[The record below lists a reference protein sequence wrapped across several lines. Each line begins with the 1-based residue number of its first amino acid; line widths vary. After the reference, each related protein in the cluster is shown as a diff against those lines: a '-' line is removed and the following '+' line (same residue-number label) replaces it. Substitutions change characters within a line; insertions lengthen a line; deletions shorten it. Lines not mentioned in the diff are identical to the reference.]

1 MKNENRLDEMVDI
14 LATLHKYVPLHEV
27 TTQPEET
34 QEKELT
40 TLSEETQEEELTTLS
55 EETQEKELT
64 VIETLHKIIFG
75 GDLLTAVRAKGA
87 QQIRQNSEH
96 PVGWLEGFIPV
107 AEDWHAKVALL
118 EVHTSYTYLN
128 FTE

>member
-40 TLSEETQEEELTTLS
+40 TQSEETQEEELTTLS

-87 QQIRQNSEH
+87 QRIRQNSER
-96 PVGWLEGFIPV
+96 PVGRLEGFIPV

-118 EVHTSYTYLN
+118 EVHTGYTYLN

>member
-34 QEKELT
+34 QKKEFT
-40 TLSEETQEEELTTLS
+40 TQSEETQEEELTTQS

-64 VIETLHKIIFG
+64 IIEILHKIIFG

-87 QQIRQNSEH
+87 QWIRQNSEH
-96 PVGWLEGFIPV
+96 PVGRLEGFIPV

-118 EVHTSYTYLN
+118 EVHTCHTYLN
-128 FTE
+128 FNL